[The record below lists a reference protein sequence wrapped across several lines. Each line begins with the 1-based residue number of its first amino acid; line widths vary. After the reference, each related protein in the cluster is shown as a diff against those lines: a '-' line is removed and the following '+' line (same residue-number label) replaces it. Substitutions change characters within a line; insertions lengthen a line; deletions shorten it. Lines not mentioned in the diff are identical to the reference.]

1 MANINSFLKQLV
13 SGDSIKDY
21 SHANKIFA
29 KNAFELSPKFGFL
42 FHVFFDF
49 APGITYNRQNEL
61 GLLVKSVDLPRFDVA
76 TKTYNS
82 YNRPNIVQSKIN
94 YQAVSIVFHD
104 DSANVIR
111 NFWFDYYNYYY
122 RTSDLAEPSYYQYDN
137 KYSDKNT
144 IDSAF
149 MGYTTKNDKKRYL
162 QSIRIYSLSRKIA
175 SEYILVNPIITQF
188 QHGRHDNASNNV
200 TLEHTMTVEYETVLY
215 KEGPTAAVK
224 AFAQSENYDKRPS
237 PIAPGGSGTRSI
249 LGPGGLLGSADS
261 VVKNLSEGNFLSAAL
276 GVAKARQTFKGANVK
291 NIALSE
297 VQQLGKDVLRGQ
309 NPFSRIAVPTLSDI
323 SSATGV
329 VTGSVSSSLPKQQ
342 TSRQEVSVKSS
353 STGARATTGVAS
365 SNSETLG
372 G

>member
-1 MANINSFLKQLV
+1 VANINSFLKQLV

-29 KNAFELSPKFGFL
+29 KNAFELTPKFGFL
-42 FHVFFDF
+42 FHVFFDL

-61 GLLVKSVDLPRFDVA
+61 GLLVKSVDLPKFDIA

-94 YQAVSIVFHD
+94 YQSLSIVFHD

-137 KYSDKNT
+137 KYSEKNT

-162 QSIRIYSLSRKIA
+162 QSIRIYSLSRKVA
-175 SEYILVNPIITQF
+175 SEYILVNPVITQF
-188 QHGRHDNASNNV
+188 QHGRHDNGTNNV
-200 TLEHTMTVEYETVLY
+200 TMEHTMTIEYETVLY
-215 KEGPTAAVK
+215 KEGPSAAVK

-261 VVKNLSEGNFLSAAL
+261 VVKNLAEGNFLSAAL
-276 GVAKARQTFKGANVK
+276 GAAKARQTFKGANIK

-297 VQQLGKDVLRGQ
+297 VQQLGTDVLRGQ
-309 NPFSRIAVPTLSDI
+309 NPFSRIAVPTLADI
-323 SSATGV
+323 SSATALGAGTV
-329 VTGSVSSSLPKQQ
+329 ASTLPKQQ
-342 TSRQEVSVKSS
+342 STRQEVSVKPPTGGSRP
-353 STGARATTGVAS
+353 STGTAT
-365 SNSETLG
+365 SNSDTLST
-372 G
+372 